1 MSKMIWMVLMGLS
14 IGAFSSTLHA
24 MKWIDTDLINTNY
37 ESSQQDYTVATN
49 EHFEFFCKSLVQET
63 PLRAVEKLVK
73 KIDPKFNLSRQI
85 QSSFFDIGN
94 DTLFNR
100 RLINNVSIKTKSQEK
115 RLSIEIDWL
124 RNLKPISRVTFFQS
138 NISYKI
144 TENIKIYHNIEI
156 GNNNAELSTAHDFS
170 LFMYKNKYEG
180 TFFCD
185 VDIINTN
192 RVRFGFVKSF

>member
-1 MSKMIWMVLMGLS
+1 VGPADGYAAQVNDIFYPKHLRPTKPLLILQ
-14 IGAFSSTLHA
+14 TL
-24 MKWIDTDLINTNY
+24 K
-37 ESSQQDYTVATN
+37 VG
-49 EHFEFFCKSLVQET
+49 FEM
-63 PLRAVEKLVK
+63 
-73 KIDPKFNLSRQI
+73 DHQI

-100 RLINNVSIKTKSQEK
+100 RLINNVSTKTKSQEK
-115 RLSIEIDWL
+115 RLSVEIDWL
-124 RNLKPISRVTFFQS
+124 RNLKTINRVTFFQS

-144 TENIKIYHNIEI
+144 TENIKIYHSIEI
-156 GNNNAELSTAHDFS
+156 ENNNTALSTDHDFS

-185 VDIINTN
+185 VDIMNQN